1 MNPSIIPSERA
12 PLVGV
17 IDPQSATTAK
27 STGWIKCDQSILFTL
42 LVGALATSATVDAKV
57 EEAKDASGTS
67 PQDISGKA
75 ITQLT
80 QAGTDSDKQAVIELF
95 ANDLDINNGFT
106 HVRLSMTV
114 GTATS
119 DAGGIV
125 LGLDP
130 VIDVASAND
139 AATVDEIV

>member
-67 PQDISGKA
+67 PQDIAGKA

-80 QAGTDSDKQAVIELF
+80 EAGSDDNKQVQINVHQSELDV
-95 ANDLDINNGFT
+95 ADGYT
-106 HVRLSMTV
+106 HVRLTV
-114 GTATS
+114 TPAVDAALIAATAHAFDS
-119 DAGGIV
+119 RYQPA
-125 LGLDP
+125 
-130 VIDVASAND
+130 AD
-139 AATVDEIV
+139 AATVDEVVR

>member
-80 QAGTDSDKQAVIELF
+80 EAGSDDNKQVQINVHQSELDV
-95 ANDLDINNGFT
+95 ADGYT
-106 HVRLSMTV
+106 HVRLTV
-114 GTATS
+114 TPAVDAALIAATAHAFDS
-119 DAGGIV
+119 RYQPA
-125 LGLDP
+125 
-130 VIDVASAND
+130 AD
-139 AATVDEIV
+139 AATVDEVVR